1 MARNIVTVTNQDGSL
16 SPKKRG
22 VDLNETFGWNE
33 LAELAADSEDFAD
46 FVAKL
51 QEKAAET
58 NA

>member
-22 VDLNETFGWNE
+22 VD

-58 NA
+58 NM